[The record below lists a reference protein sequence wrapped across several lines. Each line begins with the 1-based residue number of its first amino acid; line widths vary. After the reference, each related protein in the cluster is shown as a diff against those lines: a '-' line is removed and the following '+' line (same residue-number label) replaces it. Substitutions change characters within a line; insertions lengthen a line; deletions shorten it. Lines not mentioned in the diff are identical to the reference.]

1 MRYREIVEEFQSLN
15 RGMGQLRD
23 ELRKELSRMTAV
35 MDALVAAVS
44 KEDTE
49 IDSAIALLQGITK
62 QLQDALASNDPAAV
76 QKVVDDITAKTQTL
90 ADAVVANTPAAT

>member
-1 MRYREIVEEFQSLN
+1 
-15 RGMGQLRD
+15 
-23 ELRKELSRMTAV
+23 MTAV